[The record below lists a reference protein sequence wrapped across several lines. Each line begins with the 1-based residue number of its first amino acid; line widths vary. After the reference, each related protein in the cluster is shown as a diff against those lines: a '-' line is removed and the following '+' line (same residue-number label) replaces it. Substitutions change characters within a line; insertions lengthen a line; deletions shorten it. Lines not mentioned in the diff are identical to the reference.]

1 LRDFKMN
8 KEYQC
13 NQKNTLRR
21 VASASFIGNFVEW
34 FDYAAYGFLATVI
47 ALVFFPQSD
56 PLTALMAT
64 YAIFAIS
71 FILRPLG
78 GIFWGH
84 IGDKHGRK
92 NALSWSIVLMTIAT
106 VCIAL
111 LPSYQSIGIV
121 APILLLVFR
130 MIQGFSAS
138 GEYAGAANFLAEY
151 APKEK
156 KGLYTSLVPASTA
169 AGLLLGSVMAALM
182 FAFMS
187 EKFLHDYGWRIP
199 FLLAAP
205 LGLIGRYIRLKL
217 EDTPEFL
224 EHQKHGI
231 KEYYPIKALFTQ
243 YRAPLIKAFSVASLN
258 ATAFY
263 LIFNYMPNY
272 LATELGVNKTQA
284 FISGSISLLFYIGIV
299 FAMGKYSDKI
309 GRNKMLI
316 WASVS
321 FIALTFPLFYLL
333 SNANFVE
340 IVIIQL
346 IFCTLLAMNDGS
358 LPAYL
363 TEQFPVQVR
372 YTGFAFSFNS
382 ANALLGGTVP
392 LVATW
397 LIQHTGNTLAP
408 SVLLIV
414 VAFFAMFA
422 LLQRKSHHLV
432 SAKV

>member
-1 LRDFKMN
+1 MTKD
-8 KEYQC
+8 
-13 NQKNTLRR
+13 NQVEQKKTLKR

-47 ALVFFPQSD
+47 AVVFFPQSD
-56 PLTALMAT
+56 PLTALMAA

-84 IGDKHGRK
+84 VGDKFGRK
-92 NALSWSIVLMTIAT
+92 NALSWSIILMTLAT

-111 LPSYQSIGIV
+111 LPSYQSIGIF

-156 KGLYTSLVPASTA
+156 RGLYTSLVPASTA
-169 AGLLLGSVMAALM
+169 AGLLLGSVMAAAM

-187 EKFLHDYGWRIP
+187 EAFLHEYGWRIP

-205 LGLIGRYIRLKL
+205 LGLIGHYIRVKL

-224 EHQKHGI
+224 EHQKTGQ
-231 KEYYPIKALFTQ
+231 KENFPIKALFNQ
-243 YRAPLIKAFSVASLN
+243 YRPALFKAFAVASLN

-284 FISGSISLLFYIGIV
+284 FISGSISLLFYIAVV
-299 FAMGKYSDKI
+299 FAMGKYSDRI
-309 GRNKMLI
+309 GRKKMLL
-316 WASVS
+316 WASLS
-321 FIALTFPLFYLL
+321 FIALTIPLFYLL
-333 SNANFVE
+333 STASFVE
-340 IVIIQL
+340 MVMIQL
-346 IFCTLLAMNDGS
+346 VFCTLLAMNDGS

-363 TEQFPVQVR
+363 TEQFPIQVR
-372 YTGFAFSFNS
+372 YTGFAFSFNT

-392 LVATW
+392 FVATW
-397 LIQHTGNTLAP
+397 LIQQTGNTLAP

-414 VAFFAMFA
+414 VAIFASMA
-422 LLQRKSHHLV
+422 LLQKKSHRLV
-432 SAKV
+432 SAKA

>member
-1 LRDFKMN
+1 MTKD
-8 KEYQC
+8 
-13 NQKNTLRR
+13 NQVEQKKTLKR

-47 ALVFFPQSD
+47 AVVFFPKSD
-56 PLTALMAT
+56 PLTALMAA

-84 IGDKHGRK
+84 VGDKFGRK
-92 NALSWSIVLMTIAT
+92 NALSWSIIFMTLAT

-111 LPSYQSIGIV
+111 LPSYQSIGIF

-156 KGLYTSLVPASTA
+156 RGLYTSLVPASTA
-169 AGLLLGSVMAALM
+169 AGLLLGSVMAAAM

-187 EKFLHDYGWRIP
+187 EAFLHEYGWRIP

-205 LGLIGRYIRLKL
+205 LGLIGHYIRVKL

-224 EHQKHGI
+224 EHKKTGQK
-231 KEYYPIKALFTQ
+231 ENFPIKALFSQ
-243 YRAPLIKAFSVASLN
+243 YRPALFKAFAVASLN

-284 FISGSISLLFYIGIV
+284 FISGSISLLFYIAVV
-299 FAMGKYSDKI
+299 FAMGKYSDRI
-309 GRNKMLI
+309 GRKKMLL
-316 WASVS
+316 WASLS
-321 FIALTFPLFYLL
+321 FIALTIPLFYLL
-333 SNANFVE
+333 STASFVE
-340 IVIIQL
+340 MVMIQL
-346 IFCTLLAMNDGS
+346 VFCTLLAMNDGS
-358 LPAYL
+358 LPVYL
-363 TEQFPVQVR
+363 TEQFPIQVR
-372 YTGFAFSFNS
+372 YTGFAFSFNT

-392 LVATW
+392 FVATW
-397 LIQHTGNTLAP
+397 LIQQTGNTLAP

-414 VAFFAMFA
+414 VAIFASMA
-422 LLQRKSHHLV
+422 LLQKKSHRLV
-432 SAKV
+432 SAKA

>member
-1 LRDFKMN
+1 MTKD
-8 KEYQC
+8 
-13 NQKNTLRR
+13 NQVKQKKTLKR

-47 ALVFFPQSD
+47 AVVFFPQSD
-56 PLTALMAT
+56 PLTALMAA

-84 IGDKHGRK
+84 VGDKFGRK
-92 NALSWSIVLMTIAT
+92 NALSWSIILMTLAT

-111 LPSYQSIGIV
+111 LPSYQSIGIF

-156 KGLYTSLVPASTA
+156 RGLYTSLVPASTA
-169 AGLLLGSVMAALM
+169 AGLLLGSVMAAAM

-187 EKFLHDYGWRIP
+187 EAFLHEYGWRIP

-205 LGLIGRYIRLKL
+205 LGLIGYYIRVKL

-224 EHQKHGI
+224 EHQKTGQ
-231 KEYYPIKALFTQ
+231 KENFPIKALFSQ
-243 YRAPLIKAFSVASLN
+243 YRPALFKAFAVASLN

-284 FISGSISLLFYIGIV
+284 FISGSISLLFYIAVV
-299 FAMGKYSDKI
+299 FAMGKYSDRI
-309 GRNKMLI
+309 GRKKMLL
-316 WASVS
+316 WASLS
-321 FIALTFPLFYLL
+321 FIALTIPLFYLL
-333 SNANFVE
+333 STASFVE
-340 IVIIQL
+340 MVMIQL
-346 IFCTLLAMNDGS
+346 VFCTLLAMNDGS
-358 LPAYL
+358 LPVYL
-363 TEQFPVQVR
+363 TEQFPIQVR
-372 YTGFAFSFNS
+372 YTGFAFSFNT

-392 LVATW
+392 FVATW
-397 LIQHTGNTLAP
+397 LIQQTGNTLAP

-414 VAFFAMFA
+414 VAIFASMA
-422 LLQRKSHHLV
+422 LLQKKSHRLV
-432 SAKV
+432 SAKA

>member
-1 LRDFKMN
+1 MN
-8 KEYQC
+8 TKYQVE
-13 NQKNTLRR
+13 QKNTLRR

-47 ALVFFPQSD
+47 AVVFFPESD
-56 PLTALMAT
+56 PLTALMAA

-71 FILRPLG
+71 FIVRSFG

-84 IGDKHGRK
+84 IGDKFGRK
-92 NALSWSIVLMTIAT
+92 NALSWSIVLMTLAT

-111 LPSYQSIGIV
+111 LPSYQSIGIF
-121 APILLLVFR
+121 APILLLLFR
-130 MIQGFSAS
+130 MIQGFSAF

-156 KGLYTSLVPASTA
+156 RGLYTSLVPASTA
-169 AGLLLGSVMAALM
+169 AGLLLGSLMAASM

-187 EKFLHDYGWRIP
+187 EAFLHEYVWRIP

-224 EHQKHGI
+224 EHQKNGV
-231 KEYYPIKALFTQ
+231 KESFPIKALFTQ
-243 YRAPLIKAFSVASLN
+243 YRTPLFKAFAVASLN

-284 FISGSISLLFYIGIV
+284 FISAAISLAFYIGIV
-299 FAMGKYSDKI
+299 FAIGKYSDRI
-309 GRNKMLI
+309 GHKKMLL
-316 WASVS
+316 WASLS
-321 FIALTFPLFYLL
+321 FIAFTFPLFYLL
-333 SNANFVE
+333 SSASFVE
-340 IVIIQL
+340 MVIIQL
-346 IFCTLLAMNDGS
+346 VFCTLLAMNDRS

-372 YTGFAFSFNS
+372 YTGFAFSFNT

-392 LVATW
+392 LAATW
-397 LIQHTGNTLAP
+397 LIQQTGNTLGARFTLNC
-408 SVLLIV
+408 SIGFCKYGFI
-414 VAFFAMFA
+414 A
-422 LLQRKSHHLV
+422 
-432 SAKV
+432 

>member
-1 LRDFKMN
+1 MTKD
-8 KEYQC
+8 
-13 NQKNTLRR
+13 NQVKQKKTLKR

-47 ALVFFPQSD
+47 AVVFFPQSD
-56 PLTALMAT
+56 PLTALMAA

-84 IGDKHGRK
+84 VGDKFGRK
-92 NALSWSIVLMTIAT
+92 NALSWSIILMTLAT

-111 LPSYQSIGIV
+111 LPSYQSIGIF

-156 KGLYTSLVPASTA
+156 RGLYTSLVPASTA
-169 AGLLLGSVMAALM
+169 AGLLLGSVMAAAM

-187 EKFLHDYGWRIP
+187 EAFLHEYGWRIP

-205 LGLIGRYIRLKL
+205 LGLIGHYIRVKL

-224 EHQKHGI
+224 EHQKTGQ
-231 KEYYPIKALFTQ
+231 KENFPIKALFNQ
-243 YRAPLIKAFSVASLN
+243 YRPALFKAFAVASLN

-284 FISGSISLLFYIGIV
+284 FISGSISLLFYIAVV
-299 FAMGKYSDKI
+299 FAMGKYSDRI
-309 GRNKMLI
+309 GRKKMLL
-316 WASVS
+316 WASLS
-321 FIALTFPLFYLL
+321 FIALTIPLFYLL
-333 SNANFVE
+333 STASFVE
-340 IVIIQL
+340 MVMIQL
-346 IFCTLLAMNDGS
+346 VFCTLLAMNDGS

-363 TEQFPVQVR
+363 TEQFPIQVR
-372 YTGFAFSFNS
+372 YTGFAFSFNT

-392 LVATW
+392 FVATW
-397 LIQHTGNTLAP
+397 LIQQTGNTLAP

-414 VAFFAMFA
+414 VAIFASMA
-422 LLQRKSHHLV
+422 LLQRKSHLLV
-432 SAKV
+432 SAKA

>member
-1 LRDFKMN
+1 MTKD
-8 KEYQC
+8 
-13 NQKNTLRR
+13 NQVEQKKTLKR

-47 ALVFFPQSD
+47 AVVFFPQSD
-56 PLTALMAT
+56 PLTALMAA

-84 IGDKHGRK
+84 VGDKFGRK
-92 NALSWSIVLMTIAT
+92 NALSWSIILMTLAT

-111 LPSYQSIGIV
+111 LPSYQSIGIF

-151 APKEK
+151 APKK
-156 KGLYTSLVPASTA
+156 KRGLYTSLVPASTA
-169 AGLLLGSVMAALM
+169 AGLLLGSVMAAAM

-187 EKFLHDYGWRIP
+187 EAFLHEYGWRIP

-205 LGLIGRYIRLKL
+205 LGLIGYYIRVKL
-217 EDTPEFL
+217 EDTTEFL
-224 EHQKHGI
+224 EHQKTGQ
-231 KEYYPIKALFTQ
+231 KENFPIKALFNQ
-243 YRAPLIKAFSVASLN
+243 YRPALFKAFAVASLN

-284 FISGSISLLFYIGIV
+284 FISGSISLLFYIAVV
-299 FAMGKYSDKI
+299 FAMGKYSDRI
-309 GRNKMLI
+309 GRKKMLL
-316 WASVS
+316 WASLS
-321 FIALTFPLFYLL
+321 FIALTIPLFYLL
-333 SNANFVE
+333 STASFVE
-340 IVIIQL
+340 MVMIQL
-346 IFCTLLAMNDGS
+346 VFCTLLAMNDGS

-363 TEQFPVQVR
+363 TEQFPIQVR
-372 YTGFAFSFNS
+372 YTGFAFSFNT

-397 LIQHTGNTLAP
+397 LIQQTGNTLAP

-414 VAFFAMFA
+414 VAVFASMA
-422 LLQRKSHHLV
+422 LLQRKSHRLV
-432 SAKV
+432 SAKA